1 MGQGLGVPPYTWPMR
16 VMLMRTCLSDAVA
29 PSVWRSTRRVL
40 ERCGVQVS
48 VPRSQTCCSQPAWTA
63 GHPGQARAVARHTL
77 EVFEGPEEV
86 VVPSGSCAGMVV
98 HAYPEMFKGEPEEEA
113 AIDLA
118 RRTIELTQFL
128 AKHGLDP
135 GPGDAGPVTMH
146 DSCHMLRVLGDSRS
160 PRGALSNAGCEVSE
174 MQHTDRCCGFGGVF
188 SITFPELSAR
198 LGEEKAR
205 AAVQS
210 GAHEVTSC
218 DLGCLMHIVGVA
230 HRQGIPIR
238 ARHIAEVLDR

>member
-1 MGQGLGVPPYTWPMR
+1 MPARTRPYTQVMR
-16 VMLMRTCLSDAVA
+16 VLLMRTCLSDAVA
-29 PSVWRSTRRVL
+29 PSVWKSAKRVL
-40 ERCGVQVS
+40 ERAGVEVK

-63 GHPGQARAVARHTL
+63 GHPDQARAVARHTL
-77 EVFEGPEEV
+77 QVFAGPEEV

-113 AIDLA
+113 ALDLA

-128 AKHGLDP
+128 ARHGLDP
-135 GPGDAGPVTMH
+135 GPAAPGPVTLH
-146 DSCHMLRVLGDSRS
+146 DSCHMLRVMNENES
-160 PRGALSNAGCEVSE
+160 PRQVLASGGCEVRE

-188 SITFPELSAR
+188 SINFPELSAR

-205 AAVQS
+205 AAVES
-210 GAHEVTSC
+210 GAHEVISC

-238 ARHIAEVLDR
+238 ARHIAEVLDT